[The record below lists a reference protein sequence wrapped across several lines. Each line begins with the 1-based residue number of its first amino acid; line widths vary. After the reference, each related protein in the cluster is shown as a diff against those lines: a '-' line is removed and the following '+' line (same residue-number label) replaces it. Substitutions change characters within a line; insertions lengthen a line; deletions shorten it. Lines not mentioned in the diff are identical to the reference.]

1 MWKNKKRE
9 FPFQTHIAIGVL
21 WIIIGVVIMSGP
33 WSLFWILIG
42 LVFIAIGF
50 LAMREKL
57 KKPISNS

>member
-1 MWKNKKRE
+1 MEKQKRN
-9 FPFQTHIAIGVL
+9 FPFQIHIAIGVL
-21 WIIIGVVIMSGP
+21 WIIIGAVVMSGP

-42 LVFIAIGF
+42 LVFITIGF